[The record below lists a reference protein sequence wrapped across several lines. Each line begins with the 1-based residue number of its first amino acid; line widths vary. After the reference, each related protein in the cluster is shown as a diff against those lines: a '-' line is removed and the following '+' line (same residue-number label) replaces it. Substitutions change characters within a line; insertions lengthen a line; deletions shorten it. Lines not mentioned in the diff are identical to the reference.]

1 MFSAGTQ
8 LPRLAFLCMATW
20 LMAFGS
26 SAEATTFV
34 KFYTDAGNTH
44 GYGNAGDAFSGVGT
58 VYYNM
63 TTPGSGATATPTA
76 CPTAGSCT
84 SAGGD
89 NFTSPQ
95 IFNLA
100 GGLVLTVT
108 ASDPNVANVKV
119 WNDLTPN
126 FGGIGVG
133 TGDTSGGD
141 RVDQINGTNLLTLT
155 FSSAITLKG
164 VATLFDGAHTPFGN
178 GSPTSSTTGFFL
190 LNNNATSFTDANDIS
205 LNLTG
210 TVFTFAEDGVNDP
223 QFYVSG
229 LAYDTVGTGT
239 QSSTPLPAALPL
251 FAGGLGVMG
260 LLARRR
266 KQKKTT

>member
-1 MFSAGTQ
+1 MVSTR
-8 LPRLAFLCMATW
+8 LPRLGFIFMAGW

-26 SAEATTFV
+26 SADATTYV

-44 GYGNAGDAFSGVGT
+44 GYGNAGDAFSGAGT
-58 VYYNM
+58 LYYNM
-63 TTPGSGATATPTA
+63 TTPGSATVTPTT

-84 SAGGD
+84 AD

-100 GGLVLTVT
+100 GGLQLTVT
-108 ASDPNVANVKV
+108 ANTGMKV
-119 WNDLTPN
+119 WNDLAPN

-133 TGDTSGGD
+133 TGSSGADTN
-141 RVDQINGTNLLTLT
+141 DQINGTNVLTLT
-155 FSSAITLKG
+155 FSSSVHLTG
-164 VATLFDGAHTPFGN
+164 VATLFDAAHTPFGN
-178 GSPTSSTTGFFL
+178 GSPTSLTTGFFL
-190 LNNNATSFTDANDIS
+190 LNGIATSFSSANTNS

-210 TVFTFAEDGVNDP
+210 SVFTFAEDGVNDP

-229 LAYDTVGTGT
+229 LAYDST
-239 QSSTPLPAALPL
+239 TPLPAALPL

-260 LLARRR
+260 LFARRR
-266 KQKKTT
+266 KRKAAIVAA

>member
-1 MFSAGTQ
+1 MVSTR
-8 LPRLAFLCMATW
+8 LPRLGFIFMAGW

-26 SAEATTFV
+26 SADATTYV

-44 GYGNAGDAFSGVGT
+44 GYGNAGDDFSGAGT
-58 VYYNM
+58 LYANM
-63 TTPGSGATATPTA
+63 TTPGSGATVTPTT
-76 CPTAGSCT
+76 CPTVGSCT
-84 SAGGD
+84 AD
-89 NFTSPQ
+89 NFATPQ

-108 ASDPNVANVKV
+108 ANTGMSV
-119 WNDLTPN
+119 WNDLSPN

-133 TGDTSGGD
+133 TGSSGADTN
-141 RVDQINGTNLLTLT
+141 DQINGTNVLTLT
-155 FSSAITLKG
+155 FSKAINLTG

-178 GSPTSSTTGFFL
+178 GNPLSNTTGFFL
-190 LNNNATSFTDANDIS
+190 LNGSAVSFTNANNNL

-210 TVFTFAEDGVNDP
+210 TTFTFAEDTLNDP

-229 LAYDTVGTGT
+229 LAY
-239 QSSTPLPAALPL
+239 SATPIPAALPL
-251 FAGGLGVMG
+251 FASGLGVFG

-266 KQKKTT
+266 

>member
-1 MFSAGTQ
+1 MFTSL
-8 LPRLAFLCMATW
+8 LPRLGFIFMAGW

-26 SAEATTFV
+26 SADATTYV

-58 VYYNM
+58 LYYNM
-63 TTPGSGATATPTA
+63 TTPGSGATATPTT
-76 CPTAGSCT
+76 CPTAGSC
-84 SAGGD
+84 SAD

-100 GGLVLTVT
+100 GGLHLTVT
-108 ASDPNVANVKV
+108 ANTGMSV

-133 TGDTSGGD
+133 TGSSGADTN
-141 RVDQINGTNLLTLT
+141 DQINGTNVLTLT
-155 FSSAITLKG
+155 FSSSVHLTG

-178 GSPTSSTTGFFL
+178 GSPTSLTTGFFL
-190 LNNNATSFTDANDIS
+190 LNGSATSFSSANTNS
-205 LNLTG
+205 LDLIG
-210 TVFTFAEDGVNDP
+210 SVFTFAEDGVNDP

-229 LAYDTVGTGT
+229 LAYDTTGTGNSGT
-239 QSSTPLPAALPL
+239 TPLPAALPL

-260 LLARRR
+260 LFARRR
-266 KQKKTT
+266 KRKLAA

>member
-1 MFSAGTQ
+1 MVSTR
-8 LPRLAFLCMATW
+8 LPRLGFIFMAGW

-26 SAEATTFV
+26 SADATTYV

-44 GYGNAGDAFSGVGT
+44 GYGNAGDAFSGAGT
-58 VYYNM
+58 LYYNM
-63 TTPGSGATATPTA
+63 TTPGSGATATPTT

-84 SAGGD
+84 AD

-100 GGLVLTVT
+100 GGLQLTVT
-108 ASDPNVANVKV
+108 ANTGMKV
-119 WNDLTPN
+119 WNDLAPN

-133 TGDTSGGD
+133 TGSSGADTN
-141 RVDQINGTNLLTLT
+141 DQINGTNVLTLT
-155 FSSAITLKG
+155 FSSSVHLTG

-178 GSPTSSTTGFFL
+178 GSPTSLTTGFFL
-190 LNNNATSFTDANDIS
+190 LNGSATSFSSANTNS
-205 LNLTG
+205 LDLTG

-229 LAYDTVGTGT
+229 LAYDITGGGGLNG
-239 QSSTPLPAALPL
+239 TPLPAALPL

-266 KQKKTT
+266 KRKLAA